1 MQSASPAPS
10 SRHPIRTDLQSPEVT
25 MQSPLFQAGWTLAV
39 LLGLYGFYC
48 YWEAG
53 RAELAA
59 AFRQRAGSR
68 HPSGTPDST
77 RYRTRCLWAL
87 LGSGVLAGSSI
98 LSAL

>member
-1 MQSASPAPS
+1 MHSPF
-10 SRHPIRTDLQSPEVT
+10 I
-25 MQSPLFQAGWTLAV
+25 QAGWTLAV

-59 AFRQRAGSR
+59 AFRRRATLRPHDG
-68 HPSGTPDST
+68 DSA
-77 RYRTRCLWAL
+77 RYRAHSLWAL
-87 LGSGVLAGSSI
+87 LGSGVIAGTSI